1 MSRVS
6 VIGAAFLSAAV
17 AGCEAAEST
26 QGGMMND
33 GNVGHRGVVASSAT
47 SSATSSRSEG
57 VVSGENSRMSIA
69 GDVVEVRHGEVR
81 VNGISYGSVPSGSRV
96 RYVVEGQK
104 RQLFVDGQERGPQ
117 R

>member
-1 MSRVS
+1 
-6 VIGAAFLSAAV
+6 
-17 AGCEAAEST
+17 
-26 QGGMMND
+26 
-33 GNVGHRGVVASSAT
+33 
-47 SSATSSRSEG
+47 
-57 VVSGENSRMSIA
+57 MSIA

>member
-33 GNVGHRGVVASSAT
+33 GNVGHRGVVA

>member
-1 MSRVS
+1 MLRVS
-6 VIGAAFLSAAV
+6 VIGAAFLGAAI

-26 QGGMMND
+26 QGGMMNN
-33 GNVGHRGVVASSAT
+33 GNVGHVGVVASSV
-47 SSATSSRSEG
+47 TSSRSEG

-81 VNGISYGSVPSGSRV
+81 VNGISYGKVPSGSRV
-96 RYVVEGQK
+96 RYSVEGQK
-104 RQLFVDGQERGPQ
+104 RQLFVDDEERGPQ